1 MLCHVYYILFPL
13 ADLKV
18 LDEKTSVHSN
28 AAILTVGTG
37 NDSIAIKKKSIPLL
51 KQVY

>member
-1 MLCHVYYILFPL
+1 MSCLLHSFPP

-28 AAILTVGTG
+28 AATSTVGTG
-37 NDSIAIKKKSIPLL
+37 SNSVAIKKKSIPLL